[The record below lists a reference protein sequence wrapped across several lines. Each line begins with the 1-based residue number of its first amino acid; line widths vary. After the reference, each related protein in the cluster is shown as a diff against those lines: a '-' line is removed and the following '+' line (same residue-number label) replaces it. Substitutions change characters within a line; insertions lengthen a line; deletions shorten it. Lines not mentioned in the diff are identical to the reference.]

1 MRNTKLILVIFL
13 LIFSAFPAY
22 AISIRGTPYNST
34 FHIGLTDGPGVG
46 INFGIDGMVNL
57 SDLFSAGL
65 EIEQLVTNQEFEVD
79 INILRYGGFIKYKI
93 TDEISVGAHIGFA
106 GFSTSRDVEY
116 KDAFTGK
123 YYLIEGGKG
132 NSASYLGVSS
142 DFDVFGF
149 TLTPKVL
156 INYIADGGGI
166 YEVDLNLGKK
176 F

>member
-1 MRNTKLILVIFL
+1 VKIRVILILFL
-13 LIFSAFPAY
+13 LFFLPLPSY

-46 INFGIDGMVNL
+46 INFGIDGMVNFDSL
-57 SDLFSAGL
+57 MLGL
-65 EIEQLVTNQEFEVD
+65 EIEQLVTNQELEAD
-79 INILRYGGFIKYKI
+79 INILRYGGFMKYKI
-93 TDEISVGAHIGFA
+93 TEEITAGLHVGFA
-106 GFSTSRDVEY
+106 SFSVSKDTLY

-123 YYLIEGGKG
+123 YYLVEGGRG
-132 NSASYLGVSS
+132 SSASYVGASA
-142 DFDVFGF
+142 DFDIFGF

-156 INYIADGGGI
+156 INYLKIGGGI